1 MKMNVKQIEN
11 AKHEEMV
18 NGVTWVS
25 GNEVYSISDDKKIF
39 KWDSNNLTQSE
50 FIEVAEYPTYIDYF
64 GSGKGT

>member
-18 NGVTWVS
+18 NGVTWIS

-39 KWDSNNLTQSE
+39 KWDSNNLT
-50 FIEVAEYPTYIDYF
+50 
-64 GSGKGT
+64 